1 MDGGAVCGV
10 ARGAWGCAVTAVRR
24 LPIVTEDRPG
34 VVRVRARTENMHRLS
49 QRALRAGAEAYPEQ
63 PGVDYLRPRT
73 FGECDSVGLGELFPC
88 PFVSCKHHLYLD
100 VNPRTGSIKL
110 NFPDR
115 EVDELP
121 ATCALRVAE
130 EGGRTLDGV
139 AQAMALTRE
148 RSRQLESRAI
158 AKIKALD
165 SLPSELA
172 DDLDDLIA
180 MRDARGAL

>member
-1 MDGGAVCGV
+1 MIP
-10 ARGAWGCAVTAVRR
+10 ARH
-24 LPIVTEDRPG
+24 LPIVTDDRPG
-34 VVRVRARTENMHRLS
+34 VVRAEPCERSPRVRAHTVSVKRLS
-49 QRALRAGAEAYPEQ
+49 QRELARGAAEYPEQ
-63 PGVDYLRPRT
+63 PGRDYLRPRT
-73 FGECDSVGLGELFPC
+73 FEECDSVGLGDLFPC

-100 VNPRTGSIKL
+100 VNERTGSIKF

-130 EGGRTLDGV
+130 EGGLTLDGV

-148 RSRQLESRAI
+148 RSRQLQSRAI

-165 SLPSELA
+165 TLPSELA
-172 DDLDDLIA
+172 DDLDELVA
-180 MRDARGAL
+180 LRDARGAS

>member
-10 ARGAWGCAVTAVRR
+10 ARGAWGCEVTAVRH

-73 FGECDSVGLGELFPC
+73 FGECDSVGLGDLFPC

-110 NFPDR
+110 NFPGR

-121 ATCALRVAE
+121 ATCSLRVSLRGGVTLE
-130 EGGRTLDGV
+130 EVADIIGV
-139 AQAMALTRE
+139 VRE
-148 RSRQLESRAI
+148 RIRQVQDRALAQLRGAALEA
-158 AKIKALD
+158 A
-165 SLPSELA
+165 E
-172 DDLDDLIA
+172 DLDD
-180 MRDARGAL
+180 